1 MPYMRFENSPLRL
14 NMPLVL
20 LASASERRRQI
31 LSEHL
36 NDRDVLL
43 DFYTLKEPEQEI
55 SSRMEVNLQVESSC
69 MKKAMAAAREK
80 SSGAENVADIILVS
94 DTLVEDPDDIRVALG
109 KPEDE
114 SSAAFSLIR
123 LSGRRHRVWSST
135 AIVSRKI
142 GDLEVGEGWFAT
154 IWTDY
159 AIVEFKQLAED
170 EIIGLIK
177 SRSWE
182 GKAGG
187 YDLGGSAGRFARVVY
202 GEEVTVLGFSSMA
215 IDSLNDFLG

>member
-1 MPYMRFENSPLRL
+1 
-14 NMPLVL
+14 MPLVT

-36 NDRDVLL
+36 EDL
-43 DFYTLKEPEQEI
+43 DTCLEFCTLREPEQEV
-55 SSRMEVNLQVESSC
+55 SSGMEVNLQVESSC
-69 MKKAMAAAREK
+69 IRKAMAAVKERA
-80 SSGAENVADIILVS
+80 SGENVADIIIVS
-94 DTLVEDPDDIRVALG
+94 DTLVEDPDDEKAALG
-109 KPEDE
+109 KPKDE

-135 AIVSRKI
+135 AILSRKV
-142 GDLEVGEGWFAT
+142 GDVDVGDDWLAT

-159 AIVEFKQLAED
+159 AIVEFVNIGED
-170 EIIGLIK
+170 DIIDLIN

-187 YDLGGSAGRFARVVY
+187 YDLAGAAGKFASVVD
-202 GEEVTVLGFSSMA
+202 GKEVTVLGFSSRA
-215 IDSLNDFLG
+215 IDSLSGYLN

>member
-1 MPYMRFENSPLRL
+1 
-14 NMPLVL
+14 MPLIL

-36 NDRDVLL
+36 QDRNKCLEFCIL
-43 DFYTLKEPEQEI
+43 REPEQEV
-55 SSRMEVNLQVESSC
+55 SSGMKVNLQVESSC
-69 MKKAMAAAREK
+69 IRKAMAAVKESDSERV
-80 SSGAENVADIILVS
+80 NVADIILVS
-94 DTLVEDPDDIRVALG
+94 DTLVEDPDDERAALG
-109 KPEDE
+109 KPKDE

-135 AIVSRKI
+135 AILSRKI
-142 GDLEVGEGWFAT
+142 GDIGVGEDWLAT

-159 AIVEFKQLAED
+159 AIVEFMHMGED
-170 EIIGLIK
+170 EIIDLIN

-187 YDLGGSAGRFARVVY
+187 YDLAGAAGKFANVVD
-202 GEEVTVLGFSSMA
+202 GEEVTVLGFSNRA
-215 IDSLNDFLG
+215 IDSLGSFLN